1 MSHNTTSLK
10 KEGLVKIDETIEV
23 RRVTNGY
30 VVESHGRNSED
41 DWVGVKII
49 CGSLDEVV
57 ALLDEHSKL
66 PLNV

>member
-1 MSHNTTSLK
+1 MSHNTTSLV
-10 KEGLVKIDETIEV
+10 KEGFSKVDETIEV

-30 VVESHGRNSED
+30 IVETRGRNSEE
-41 DWVGVKII
+41 DWVGAKII

-66 PLNV
+66 PLDI

>member
-10 KEGLVKIDETIEV
+10 KEGLVKVDETIEV

-30 VVESHGRNSED
+30 VVEARGRNSEED
-41 DWVGVKII
+41 FAGVKII

-57 ALLDEHSKL
+57 ALLEEHSKL
-66 PLNV
+66 PLDT